1 MSYKIAGIDVHKK
14 VLMVVVVDAST
25 PEEKPER
32 RRFATMPSDLRRLS
46 TWLREQGVEEAV
58 MESTA
63 QYWRSVWLELE
74 PYMRLHLAQAFSN
87 RAPRGRKHDF
97 KDAERL
103 VRRLIANELIL
114 SFVPDGEQRTW
125 RNMTRMKTQLTR
137 DRVRLQ
143 NQMECLLE
151 EMRIKLSIVVSDLLG
166 ASGLRILRALA
177 EGETDPKKL
186 ASLGDDRLK
195 CTEEQLVD
203 ALTGRPQPM
212 HREMLALQLERL
224 QLIDTQIAKLNGMIA
239 QAMKPHQEAVIRLA
253 EVPGFG
259 VDSAQQVIAEVGV
272 QASTFP
278 SAAELTSWVGTCPG
292 KEESAEENHS
302 SRSAK
307 GNKYLRRVLNQA
319 AHAAVKKK
327 GSYFQAVFRRL
338 LPRLGYKSAIWAIA
352 HRLCRV
358 VWKILHEGVRF
369 IEQGSEPDPKAE
381 KQRARILARA
391 LRKLGYHVAITPIN
405 PAVAETECKCS
416 GSDFRGSVKKSVIS
430 TNCADRAELQR
441 TECNPM
447 TSLFLP

>member
-1 MSYKIAGIDVHKK
+1 MTYKLAGIDVHKK
-14 VLMVVVVDAST
+14 VLMVVVFDASM

-32 RRFATMPSDLRRLS
+32 RRFTTMPSDLHRLS
-46 TWLREQGVEEAV
+46 IWLREQGVEEAV

-63 QYWRSVWLELE
+63 QYWRTVWLELE
-74 PYMRLHLAQAFSN
+74 PYLRLQLAQAFSN

-103 VRRLIANELIL
+103 VRRLIAEELIL
-114 SFVPDGEQRTW
+114 SFVPGEEQRTW
-125 RNMTRMKTQLTR
+125 RNMTRMKTQLRR

-151 EMRIKLSIVVSDLLG
+151 EMRIKLSMVVSDLLG

-177 EGETDPKKL
+177 QGESDSKKL
-186 ASLGDDRLK
+186 ALLGDDQLK
-195 CTEEQLVD
+195 CSEEQLVD

-212 HREMLALQLERL
+212 HREMLRLQLERL
-224 QLIDTQIAKLNGMIA
+224 QLIDRQIEELNGLIA

-253 EVPGFG
+253 EVPGLG

-292 KEESAEENHS
+292 KDESAEDNHS

-307 GNKYLRRVLNQA
+307 GNKYLRRVLNQS

-327 GSYFQAVFRRL
+327 GSHFQAVFRRL

-352 HRLCRV
+352 HRLCRLI
-358 VWKILHEGVRF
+358 WKILHEGVRY
-369 IEQGSEPDPKAE
+369 IEQGSESDPKVRE
-381 KQRARILARA
+381 RRARTLARA
-391 LRKLGYHVAITPIN
+391 LRKLGYDVAITPIN
-405 PAVAETECKCS
+405 PCTAQRQCRPS
-416 GSDFRGSVKKSVIS
+416 GV
-430 TNCADRAELQR
+430 
-441 TECNPM
+441 
-447 TSLFLP
+447 

>member
-1 MSYKIAGIDVHKK
+1 LAHVLPLPRQEEAMSYKIAGIDVHKK
-14 VLMVVVVDAST
+14 VLMVVVIDAST
-25 PEEKPER
+25 PEGKPER
-32 RRFATMPSDLRRLS
+32 RRFATMASDLRRLS

-74 PYMRLHLAQAFSN
+74 PCMLLHLAQAFSN

-103 VRRLIANELIL
+103 VRRLIADELIL

-177 EGETDPKKL
+177 DGETDPKKL
-186 ASLGDDRLK
+186 AALGDDRLK
-195 CTEEQLVD
+195 CSKEQLVD

-212 HREMLALQLERL
+212 HREMLGLQLERL
-224 QLIDTQIAKLNGMIA
+224 QLIDRQIAKLNGMIA

-253 EVPGFG
+253 EVPGLG
-259 VDSAQQVIAEVGV
+259 VDSAQQVISEVGV

-319 AHAAVKKK
+319 AHAAVRKK

-338 LPRLGYKSAIWAIA
+338 LPRLGYQSAIWAIA

-358 VWKILHEGVRF
+358 VWKILHEGVSF
-369 IEQGSEPDPKAE
+369 IEQGSESDPKVR
-381 KQRARILARA
+381 KQRARSLARA
-391 LRKLGYHVAITPIN
+391 LRKLGYDVAITPRN
-405 PAVAETECKCS
+405 PATTEM
-416 GSDFRGSVKKSVIS
+416 GI
-430 TNCADRAELQR
+430 Q
-441 TECNPM
+441 M
-447 TSLFLP
+447 